1 MNSLNFVPKNNILSG
16 SLLIYNKNNEMIE
29 SGIIINEDINLG
41 EKSIINVKSI
51 GCLKFTTKGIDLQ
64 YKRLS
69 NLSNPKFLND
79 AVTKG
84 YTDNRIEELLKRI
97 EVLESKL
104 KG

>member
-1 MNSLNFVPKNNILSG
+1 MSLNFVPKNNILSG
-16 SLLIYNKNNEMIE
+16 SLLIYNKNNEMTE

-51 GCLKFTTKGIDLQ
+51 GCVKFTTKGIDLQ

-69 NLSNPKFLND
+69 NVSNPKFLND
-79 AVTKG
+79 AVNKG

-104 KG
+104 K

>member
-16 SLLIYNKNNEMIE
+16 SLLVYNKNNEMSE

-51 GCLKFTTKGIDLQ
+51 GCVKFTHKGIDLN
-64 YKRLS
+64 YNRIS
-69 NLSNPKFLND
+69 NVSNPKFLND
-79 AVTKG
+79 AVTKS
-84 YTDNRIEELLKRI
+84 YTDNKIEELLKRI

-104 KG
+104 K